1 MQIIVA
7 LPIGILFGLGILISG
22 MSNPAKVL
30 NFFDV
35 AGNWDPS
42 LALVMGSALMVT
54 AIGYRLILR
63 KDRPLLADRFSL
75 PTSTRLDPALIGGS
89 AVFGLGWGLTGICPG
104 GLIPVLAIGRVE
116 PLIFFVGLLAGLIA
130 TRVVRIRTAQPGV
143 SAPLSRTT
151 L

>member
-35 AGNWDPS
+35 AGRWDPS
-42 LALVMGSALMVT
+42 LALVMGSALTVT
-54 AIGYRLILR
+54 TIGYRLILR
-63 KDRPLLADRFSL
+63 RDQPLLADRFAL
-75 PTSTRLDPALIGGS
+75 PTSTRLDTALIGGS

-104 GLIPVLAIGRVE
+104 GLIPVLALGRVE
-116 PLIFFVGLLAGLIA
+116 PVIFFVGLLAGLIA
-130 TRVVRIRTAQPGV
+130 ARVVRMRNAQPGV
-143 SAPLSRTT
+143 CAPLSRTT